1 VSAPAKG
8 PRALAG
14 ALFQVVGPYVVMTA
28 VLLAL
33 WQYASHVLNPIFFPS
48 PAKVVSAMVELH
60 QEDLLV
66 DNSVASMR
74 RILSGFL
81 LGSVA
86 AIPIGLLMGM
96 SSIVRRLLVP
106 YVGSLRFIPAIA
118 MVIFAV
124 SWFGDGEVA
133 KVFLIFLAT
142 FFIVLLNV
150 EAGVRGIPANR
161 IRGAR
166 SLGAVPRQVFWHVVL
181 PSTIPNI
188 LVGMRIAMGSAFAVV
203 ISAELL
209 SSQSGIGY
217 LMASAQIFLKTERIF
232 VAVVLLGLFGFA
244 TDRLF
249 RWLIHAFGG
258 EYVR

>member
-1 VSAPAKG
+1 M
-8 PRALAG
+8 AG
-14 ALFQVVGPYVVMTA
+14 
-28 VLLAL
+28 VLLGL

-48 PAKVVSAMVELH
+48 PAKVLTAMAELH
-60 QEDLLV
+60 EEDLLV
-66 DNSVASMR
+66 GNAAASMR
-74 RILSGFL
+74 RIIAGFL
-81 LGSVA
+81 LGSIA
-86 AIPIGLLMGM
+86 AVPIGLLMGT
-96 SSIVRRLLVP
+96 SSVIRCLLVP

-124 SWFGDGEVA
+124 SWFGDGETA
-133 KVFLIFLAT
+133 KIFLVFLAT

-150 EAGVRGIPANR
+150 EAGVRSIPANR
-161 IRGAR
+161 IRGAL
-166 SLGAVPRQVFWHVVL
+166 SLGARSSQVFWQVVL
-181 PSTIPNI
+181 PSTVPNI
-188 LVGMRIAMGSAFAVV
+188 LVGMRIAMGSAFAVI

-217 LMASAQIFLKTERIF
+217 LMASSQIFLKTERIF

-249 RWLIHAFGG
+249 RWLIHLFGG

>member
-1 VSAPAKG
+1 VSAQ
-8 PRALAG
+8 PRTLRGTAWS
-14 ALFQVVGPYVVMTA
+14 LFQLIGPYLVMA
-28 VLLAL
+28 GVLLAL
-33 WQYASHVLNPIFFPS
+33 WQYASNVLNPIFFPS
-48 PAKVVSAMVELH
+48 PAKVLIAMAELH
-60 QEDLLV
+60 EEDLLV
-66 DNSVASMR
+66 GNSVASMR
-74 RILSGFL
+74 RILAGFL

-86 AIPIGLLMGM
+86 AVPVGLLMGM
-96 SSIVRRLLVP
+96 SGVVRRLLNP

-124 SWFGDGEVA
+124 SWFGDGETA
-133 KVFLIFLAT
+133 KIFLIFLAT

-150 EAGVRGIPANR
+150 EAGVRSVPANR
-161 IRGAR
+161 MRGALC
-166 SLGAVPRQVFWHVVL
+166 LGATHRQVFWHVVL

-217 LMASAQIFLKTERIF
+217 LMASSQIFLKTERIF